1 MITGGR
7 SYAAKGVRSPENMPT
22 PSARVSGSGYAG
34 ISPDFLAGGTLSRS
48 SSRALIYRGGT
59 FDPAIDGGETI
70 LCRITP
76 DDTLEVRPRGY
87 DPGAAVEP
95 DETEAPSLDATIT
108 GRSGIEEGRAE
119 RVPLLLRAR

>member
-22 PSARVSGSGYAG
+22 PPARMIRSRDAG
-34 ISPDFLAGGTLSRS
+34 ISPGFLIGWSLSRS

-59 FDPAIDGGETI
+59 FVPAIDRGETI
-70 LCRITP
+70 LCWITP
-76 DDTLEVRPRGY
+76 DDTLEARPRGY

-95 DETEAPSLDATIT
+95 DETESSSLDATIT
-108 GRSGIEEGRAE
+108 GRSGIEEGRAG